1 MERPLVLSVGSVRSI
16 SVYVGMVVTAYLLIV
31 LYALLEIFSPGII
44 SLTSLIALLSLP
56 FAAKAIKILRVNYM
70 DPHAIIPANA
80 NTIFLHLSFGVLAIL
95 GFAIGAALG
104 LCSAVDR
111 FRIR

>member
-1 MERPLVLSVGSVRSI
+1 LRLGYAKSI
-16 SVYVGMVVTAYLLIV
+16 SVYVGMVITAYLLLII
-31 LYALLEIFSPGII
+31 YAFLEIFSPGIT

-56 FAAKAIKILRVNYM
+56 FALKAIRILRANYK

-95 GFAIGAALG
+95 GFALGAALG
-104 LCSAVDR
+104 L
-111 FRIR
+111 